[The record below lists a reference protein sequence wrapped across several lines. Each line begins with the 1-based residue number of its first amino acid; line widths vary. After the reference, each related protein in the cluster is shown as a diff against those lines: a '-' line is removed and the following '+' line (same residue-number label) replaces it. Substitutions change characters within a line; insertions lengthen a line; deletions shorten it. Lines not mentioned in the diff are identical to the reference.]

1 MTPQERQLI
10 DDLFDRLAKLESA
23 KRDPEAMSAIMQ
35 GLRNAP
41 NAVYALVQTTLV
53 QDEALKR
60 ADMRIQELEALA
72 GQQNQSGGFLDS
84 MRDAIFGQN
93 QPQGLKAHMVRCP
106 TFARPRSPAAAGRPG
121 TPGRCCSRT
130 RRPGNIN
137 QPAYAQ
143 PYGGAQQQPSAFGGG
158 GGSFLGTA
166 AAAAVGVVGGSMLA
180 GSLRSMMG
188 GGGNHQSFGDTA
200 GHSGGIE
207 DRRPWSDQSGGDLA
221 RDAGINDIGSR
232 GSSSQRAD
240 NNDNDSGSRQGFFDQ
255 ASHDDDRH
263 GPRCRRLRRRR
274 WRWRQ
279 RLRVSGAEL
288 KRETAARSGGR
299 FYFDDSVARMER
311 SAIRDSR
318 SAKVATSREP
328 VWVPRSLAT
337 RGYRATRTIRSPR
350 PWRRRR
356 RGRRDR

>member
-60 ADMRIQELEALA
+60 ADMRIQELEAGA
-72 GQQNQSGGFLDS
+72 GQQAQSGGFLDS

-93 QPQGLKAHMVRCP
+93 QQHGQNQGSVPNVRAP
-106 TFARPRSPAAAGRPG
+106 EIAGGNRPAWNTGQVLQQNQAPG
-121 TPGRCCSRT
+121 QY
-130 RRPGNIN
+130 N
-137 QPAYAQ
+137 QPAYGQ

-188 GGGNHQSFGDTA
+188 GGSNQQSFGDTA

-207 DRRPWSDQSGGDLA
+207 DRRPWSDQSGGNLA

-255 ASHDDDRH
+255 ASHDDDDMDH
-263 GPRCRRLRRRR
+263 DGD
-274 WRWRQ
+274 
-279 RLRVSGAEL
+279 G
-288 KRETAARSGGR
+288 
-299 FYFDDSVARMER
+299 FDGDDGDGDSDYA
-311 SAIRDSR
+311 
-318 SAKVATSREP
+318 
-328 VWVPRSLAT
+328 
-337 RGYRATRTIRSPR
+337 
-350 PWRRRR
+350 
-356 RGRRDR
+356 